1 MGKGRKP
8 LSFNCIRFEFG
19 IKYGMKNE
27 KLNNCYEAAHRE
39 WMKNGGVLVH
49 GCLNWIYSDLYVG

>member
-1 MGKGRKP
+1 
-8 LSFNCIRFEFG
+8 
-19 IKYGMKNE
+19 MKNE

-39 WMKNGGVLVH
+39 WMKNGGILVH